1 MIYPDGRSAKWYH
14 NQRTIKILLFSTVLV
29 IAGFLFWFFN
39 KPAVLEDLSG
49 GKYPE
54 TFRTVYR
61 PLQKELLLLH
71 AEGFFEPSAAQ
82 SAVPAVFLEWYMAPE
97 TRLIIHEKDFS
108 PDMYHLQIRKS
119 LQTGMRE
126 KCIFFSE
133 PLENPVPGDLFR
145 TLTGCFNKYLARKN
159 YKKCV
164 DLLEDMFC
172 FSSLILNSNVAE
184 SYFLSESVK
193 YGKLYEQTF
202 EKNQKAASFWRKVK
216 WKLAGKYL
224 FSMHGIYRLECQKIM
239 ADYEKIRISGIH
251 IFDEKP
257 EGSSQFLD
265 GVATFSVT
273 RMIDGISTSITD
285 YFYDVDRD
293 QTMTLSMLRRL
304 LNDGISPAMLE
315 RPNRKMSIRCFR
327 RITDDAEIL
336 SSAILYLANSSD
348 K

>member
-172 FSSLILNSNVAE
+172 FS
-184 SYFLSESVK
+184 
-193 YGKLYEQTF
+193 
-202 EKNQKAASFWRKVK
+202 
-216 WKLAGKYL
+216 
-224 FSMHGIYRLECQKIM
+224 
-239 ADYEKIRISGIH
+239 
-251 IFDEKP
+251 
-257 EGSSQFLD
+257 
-265 GVATFSVT
+265 
-273 RMIDGISTSITD
+273 
-285 YFYDVDRD
+285 
-293 QTMTLSMLRRL
+293 
-304 LNDGISPAMLE
+304 
-315 RPNRKMSIRCFR
+315 
-327 RITDDAEIL
+327 
-336 SSAILYLANSSD
+336 
-348 K
+348 